1 MTDRQ
6 NNTTT
11 KITPAVPI
19 AEDPYGPRPELGDG
33 RYMFYIPADALVMGK
48 GYRPSIVFDGVAGHF
63 PNGGGDVEPWYWGD
77 TIDKARAIA
86 RKCNETLGLSED
98 DELRILTS
106 SVNAG
111 RPADRIVEIPV
122 EVDKYGTGLSTI
134 HTLRVP
140 DCLHRGVPLYNRY
153 GIGAVARDQVG
164 RQVHQGPEVPGPWA
178 YAFALATVIDSEGKG
193 SKFDSDQALAAGT
206 EHDVTIGGR
215 VQIDDVVYTIEAAPN
230 HNIKLVMNPDQA
242 ERIAEQ
248 NSTRAARLAT
258 RAEAASIEA
267 ADHAAQA
274 ERIAANRPHCRPLQN
289 LATKALSYADGSI
302 QAARTAASSA
312 GYLADRIVEGKFD
325 RSDEYLGAAARE
337 FGIASEDRDQ
347 ARAIASAAVVV
358 AAHL

>member
-19 AEDPYGPRPELGDG
+19 AEDPYGPRPELVEG

-86 RKCNETLGLSED
+86 RKRNETLGLSED
-98 DELRILTS
+98 DETRILAS
-106 SVNAG
+106 SVIAG

-122 EVDKYGTGLSTI
+122 EV
-134 HTLRVP
+134 
-140 DCLHRGVPLYNRY
+140 
-153 GIGAVARDQVG
+153 
-164 RQVHQGPEVPGPWA
+164 
-178 YAFALATVIDSEGKG
+178 
-193 SKFDSDQALAAGT
+193 
-206 EHDVTIGGR
+206 
-215 VQIDDVVYTIEAAPN
+215 
-230 HNIKLVMNPDQA
+230 DQA

-274 ERIAANRPHCRPLQN
+274 ERIAANRPYCRPLQN